1 MIIGLTSFTGAGKT
15 TVTDYLVSKDF
26 EYYSLSDILRQKL
39 KSRQKEVTRE
49 NLQAVGNE
57 LRREHGNS
65 VLADKTLERIEQDT
79 GKDAGGGKDFAVD
92 SIRNPA
98 EIEALRKNKDFTLV
112 FIDAPIKLR
121 FERTKARKRE
131 KDPTTFKDFKKSE
144 EKELQSKDSSNQQLL
159 RCREMA
165 DFVIH
170 NDSTLE
176 TLYKKID
183 ELLEGLR

>member
-15 TVTDYLVSKDF
+15 TVADYLVSKGF
-26 EYYSLSDILRQKL
+26 EYYSLSDILRQEL
-39 KSRQKEVTRE
+39 KSKGKEVTRE
-49 NLQAVGNE
+49 NLQEIGNE
-57 LRREHGNS
+57 MRREHGNS
-65 VLADKTLERIEQDT
+65 VLADKTLQRIGQASDQ
-79 GKDAGGGKDFAVD
+79 GKDFVVD

-98 EIEALRKNKDFTLV
+98 EIGALRKNKDFALV
-112 FIDAPIKLR
+112 FIDAPVRVR

-131 KDPTTFKDFKKSE
+131 KDPTTFEAFKKSE
-144 EKELQSKDSSNQQLL
+144 EKELHGKDSSNQQLL
-159 RCREMA
+159 RCGEMA

-183 ELLEGLR
+183 ELTEGLK